1 VTQRHVAITGCLLI
15 AGGAENLIGF
25 YLFNSVF
32 QVVLTGGLRFTGLGP
47 VFYTFLSGMI
57 GFGLVMPFIV
67 PKAISIF
74 ERNVGWPR
82 WGASWG
88 AVVGLLGSQVY
99 GVIQLIVVPF
109 NMIPW
114 GVGVFSAVF
123 ELKDVPYYLL
133 FVSIYPGI
141 PSALVGTV
149 VGGASEIV
157 GRRFFSERKNGAG

>member
-1 VTQRHVAITGCLLI
+1 MP
-15 AGGAENLIGF
+15 
-25 YLFNSVF
+25 
-32 QVVLTGGLRFTGLGP
+32 LG
-47 VFYTFLSGMI
+47 VQLW
-57 GFGLVMPFIV
+57 VC
-67 PKAISIF
+67 
-74 ERNVGWPR
+74 
-82 WGASWG
+82 
-88 AVVGLLGSQVY
+88 LLGSQVY

-157 GRRFFSERKNGAG
+157 GRRFFSERKNEAG